1 MNVLELISEVIL
13 VVDRATYGWGFYG
26 TPVNFSECYRC
37 SFNYCEDKPYGPF
50 TLKEVNTLLWEF
62 SELVDNFKASNNGC
76 FQTLNLY
83 EFRVNG
89 FYFELDNGFYTHPSI
104 EISSATSTEP
114 YDLYKVV
121 EMFGS
126 EDDKAKFNDSGVLD
140 DIGWDY
146 YLPLGDS

>member
-1 MNVLELISEVIL
+1 MKVNELIEN
-13 VVDRATYGWGFYG
+13 VVNKVAWHNRYGGSFFDTY
-26 TPVNFSECYRC
+26 
-37 SFNYCEDKPYGPF
+37 YCCTEYVQNEKPYGPF
-50 TLKEVNTLLWEF
+50 SLKEVNTMLWEF
-62 SELVDNFKASNNGC
+62 FDMLDDLKASKNGV

-83 EFRVNG
+83 GFRVNG
-89 FYFELDNGFYTHPSI
+89 FYFELDKGFYTHPSV

-126 EDDKAKFNDSGVLD
+126 EDDKEKFNDSGVLD